1 MVRVLNY
8 ADLYVHAAEI
18 EIEAIACL
26 EAVACG
32 RVPVIA
38 DSPRSATRHFALGP
52 ENLFRCNDPEDLARK
67 MDAWLENP
75 EKRAACSRKYLGYA
89 EEFAFDRCMDRMEG
103 MLRDAAEGRHA

>member
-1 MVRVLNY
+1 M
-8 ADLYVHAAEI
+8 
-18 EIEAIACL
+18 
-26 EAVACG
+26 
-32 RVPVIA
+32 IA

-75 EKRAACSRKYLGYA
+75 EKRAECSKKYLGYA